1 LIKNQKIFSKNFFFK
16 GETLGVPEIV
26 PFRLTHNMIEAM
38 GPLGY
43 EGIFRKICE
52 VSLKILRDYKEPLTT
67 ILKTFIYDP
76 LVEWKVPNSNVKTNE
91 TGETISAKVSVSYKH
106 LAIFCN

>member
-1 LIKNQKIFSKNFFFK
+1 
-16 GETLGVPEIV
+16 
-26 PFRLTHNMIEAM
+26 MIEAM

-76 LVEWKVPNSNVKTNE
+76 LVEWKVPSNNFKTYE
-91 TGETISAKVSVSYKH
+91 TGETISAKV
-106 LAIFCN
+106 IQTNN